1 MSTQNPESLMYQILG
16 LKEEIDQV
24 SSKLNNINGFF
35 GSLSLRMPKFDP
47 SELGF
52 LRTVSWLYV
61 LYYEVGKVNVNFLTE
76 RFSAYNLDSDK
87 KLSKHLLNVQQLRT
101 FLQHN
106 LDPKEQ
112 HNLVIQE
119 ACEQWLKDRCET
131 PIPGDDQHWNICL
144 ISLLSEAIDFLS
156 TLRKCIRKIERDESR
171 EEILRE
177 WDFLRKRFHPPH
189 EFDNL
194 ISKVAADMGRENLD
208 VIRFRKRFY
217 QDWVKELEL
226 LKGNYEFEI
235 EARKLIED
243 VLLNK
248 ITSVLPITGYDII
261 NELNVVPGPKVGLFL
276 EKARN
281 LYSIKPCSREELLEK
296 LIVDI
301 DRNDDI
307 QK

>member
-24 SSKLNNINGFF
+24 SAKLNNINEFF
-35 GSLSLRMPKFDP
+35 GSLSLKNPIFIP

-52 LRTVSWLYV
+52 LRIVSWLYV

-76 RFSAYNLDSDK
+76 RFPAYNLDPDK
-87 KLSKHLLNVQQLRT
+87 KLSKHPLIVQQLRT

-106 LDPKEQ
+106 LDPKEK
-112 HNLVIQE
+112 HSLVIQE
-119 ACEQWLKDRCET
+119 ACEQWMNDRCET
-131 PIPGDDQHWNICL
+131 PIPVDEQHWKICL
-144 ISLLSEAIDFLS
+144 INLLSEAIDFLS
-156 TLRKCIRKIERDESR
+156 TLRTCIRKIEQDESR

-194 ISKVAADMGRENLD
+194 ISKVAADMGRENLE
-208 VIRFRKRFY
+208 VIRLRKRFY
-217 QDWVKELEL
+217 QEWMKELEL

-235 EARKLIED
+235 EGRKLIEH

-261 NELNVVPGPKVGLFL
+261 NEFNIVPGPKVGLIL

-281 LYSIKPCSREELLEK
+281 LYSIKPCSCEELLEK
-296 LIVDI
+296 LRIELNKDNNI
-301 DRNDDI
+301 
-307 QK
+307 

>member
-1 MSTQNPESLMYQILG
+1 MSEQNPESLMYQILG

-35 GSLSLRMPKFDP
+35 GSLSLRMPNLVP

-76 RFSAYNLDSDK
+76 RFSAYNLDSDE

-106 LDPKEQ
+106 LDPKVQ

-131 PIPGDDQHWNICL
+131 PIPADDQHWNICL
-144 ISLLSEAIDFLS
+144 INLLIEAIDFLS
-156 TLRKCIRKIERDESR
+156 ALRTCIRKIERDESR

-208 VIRFRKRFY
+208 IIRFRKRFY

-235 EARKLIED
+235 EARKLIEH

-248 ITSVLPITGYDII
+248 ITSVIPITGYDII
-261 NELNVVPGPKVGLFL
+261 NEFNIVPGPKVGLFL

-296 LIVDI
+296 LIVEI